1 MNELPVPRA
10 KSEAQLRAAPHILE
24 DSFDI
29 LWSTWRFNFGCF
41 KRPWP
46 WFVTVFFFMISSQF
60 WDSQM
65 GFFQMIWGSFETLG
79 LFQWFRLLQWTG
91 IVPKDFFGI
100 RWDSKQLKMP
110 SMSCFETLWSIWD
123 RSKGFFGIRMDD
135 SNGFRSLLRFFEVLV
150 EDMLI
155 DDTFDTCRFS
165 DIPYDSSRVWEQIR
179 LLTLLNYLIIFQ
191 QLDSMF

>member
-1 MNELPVPRA
+1 MAMIRY
-10 KSEAQLRAAPHILE
+10 
-24 DSFDI
+24 SFF
-29 LWSTWRFNFGCF
+29 L
-41 KRPWP
+41 
-46 WFVTVFFFMISSQF
+46 VFLMISSQF

-79 LFQWFRLLQWTG
+79 RFQWFRLLQWTG
-91 IVPKDFFGI
+91 IIPKDFFGI